1 MHDVVVVGGGPV
13 GLYAAVLLRQAGLD
27 VVVLEKRSARS
38 THSRA
43 IGIHPPALAALE
55 AGGVAEALTDR
66 GVRISEGIARSAG
79 RHVATLSFD
88 ATLPG
93 GRRYVLAVPQ
103 AVTEEVLE
111 ARLEAGFPGTLIRGV
126 TVCGMTDTGTH
137 VEVATQRDGAEAV
150 VRARLVLGADG
161 ARSAV
166 RDYAGIRAPGR
177 TYPDCYV
184 MGDFV
189 DATGD
194 GDAAVL
200 YLETGG
206 IVESFPLPG
215 GLRRWVVRMG
225 SPTEPTADL
234 LSGLIAERTGVRVD
248 PAGNSMVSGFE
259 VRSRLLYLETGGIV
273 ESFPLPGGLRRWV
286 VRMGSPTEPTADLLS
301 GLIAERTG
309 VRVDPAGN
317 SMVSGFEVR
326 SRLAERFVSG
336 RTVLVGD
343 AAHEISPIGGQG
355 MNLGWLDVG
364 ALAPL
369 IAAQLRDGADVGAQL
384 HRFNRDRRRAA
395 GTARRKAH
403 LNMALGRPLPPAV
416 LSVRNAALAGLL
428 SGPGVSTGIARAF
441 TMQ

>member
-259 VRSRLLYLETGGIV
+259 VRSRL
-273 ESFPLPGGLRRWV
+273 
-286 VRMGSPTEPTADLLS
+286 
-301 GLIAERTG
+301 
-309 VRVDPAGN
+309 
-317 SMVSGFEVR
+317 
-326 SRLAERFVSG
+326 AERFVSG

>member
-1 MHDVVVVGGGPV
+1 MKTAMHDVVVAGGGPV
-13 GLYAAVLLRQAGLD
+13 GLYAAILLRQAGLD
-27 VVVLEKRSARS
+27 VVVLEKRTARS
-38 THSRA
+38 AHSRA

-55 AGGVAEALTDR
+55 SGAVSEALTAR
-66 GVRISEGIARSAG
+66 GVRITEGIARSAG
-79 RHVATLSFD
+79 RHVATLSFT

-93 GRRYVLAVPQ
+93 EHRYVLAVPQ

-111 ARLEAGFPGTLIRGV
+111 ARLEADYPGTLVRGV
-126 TVCGMTDTGTH
+126 TVCGVADVGTH
-137 VEVATQRDGAEAV
+137 VEVGTERGGARDV

-166 RDYAGIRAPGR
+166 RDYAGIGAPGR
-177 TYPDCYV
+177 SYPDCYV
-184 MGDFV
+184 MGDFA
-189 DATGD
+189 DTTDD
-194 GDAAVL
+194 GNSAVL
-200 YLETGG
+200 YLEAGG

-215 GLRRWVVRMG
+215 GVRRWVVRMG
-225 SPTEPTADL
+225 SPTTPT
-234 LSGLIAERTGVRVD
+234 
-248 PAGNSMVSGFE
+248 PAMISE
-259 VRSRLLYLETGGIV
+259 
-273 ESFPLPGGLRRWV
+273 
-286 VRMGSPTEPTADLLS
+286 
-301 GLIAERTG
+301 LIAERTG

-364 ALAPL
+364 SLVPL
-369 IAAQLRDGADVGAQL
+369 IVASLRDGADVGARL

-395 GTARRKAH
+395 ATARRKAH
-403 LNMALGRPLPPAV
+403 VNMALGRPLPPAV
-416 LSVRNAALAGLL
+416 LSARNSALAGLL
-428 SGPGVSTGIARAF
+428 SRPAVSSGIARAF

>member
-1 MHDVVVVGGGPV
+1 MAPLMAPMHDVVVAGGGPV
-13 GLYAAVLLRQAGLD
+13 GLYAAILLRQAGLD
-27 VVVLEKRSARS
+27 VVVLERRTARS

-43 IGIHPPALAALE
+43 IGIHPPALAAL
-55 AGGVAEALTDR
+55 ASGAVSEALTAR
-66 GVRISEGIARSAG
+66 GVRITEGIARSAG
-79 RHVATLSFD
+79 RHVATLSFA

-93 GRRYVLAVPQ
+93 ERRYVLAVPQ

-111 ARLEAGFPGTLIRGV
+111 ARLEAGFPGTLVRGV
-126 TVCGMTDTGTH
+126 TVCGVSDVGPH
-137 VEVATQRDGAEAV
+137 VEVATERGGAEAV
-150 VRARLVLGADG
+150 LRARLVLGADG

-177 TYPDCYV
+177 SYPDCYV

-189 DATGD
+189 DTTDD

-200 YLETGG
+200 YLEAGG

-215 GLRRWVVRMG
+215 GVRRWVVRMG
-225 SPTEPTADL
+225 SPTEPTAAL
-234 LSGLIAERTGVRVD
+234 VAELIGERTGVQ
-248 PAGNSMVSGFE
+248 
-259 VRSRLLYLETGGIV
+259 
-273 ESFPLPGGLRRWV
+273 
-286 VRMGSPTEPTADLLS
+286 
-301 GLIAERTG
+301 
-309 VRVDPAGN
+309 VDPAGN

-326 SRLAERFVSG
+326 SRLAERFISG

-364 ALAPL
+364 TLAPL
-369 IAAQLRDGADVGAQL
+369 IASHLRDGADVGALL
-384 HRFNRDRRRAA
+384 HRFTKDRRRAA
-395 GTARRKAH
+395 ATARRKAH

-416 LSVRNAALAGLL
+416 LSVRNSALAGLMAR
-428 SGPGVSTGIARAF
+428 PGVSSGIARAF

>member
-1 MHDVVVVGGGPV
+1 MHDVVVAGGGPV

-259 VRSRLLYLETGGIV
+259 VRSRL
-273 ESFPLPGGLRRWV
+273 
-286 VRMGSPTEPTADLLS
+286 
-301 GLIAERTG
+301 
-309 VRVDPAGN
+309 
-317 SMVSGFEVR
+317 
-326 SRLAERFVSG
+326 AERFVSG